1 MSAVASRSGRPRR
14 PPVAEKVLELLIDYA
29 CAAKCPFCYNPPLT
43 AEVLSRRLSFQQAAE
58 RLYLKRREGYDGAWF
73 TGGEPT
79 QRPDL
84 PRLLRLA
91 RKLGYRRIQI
101 GTNGWRTSVASY
113 AGRLAKAGLNY
124 TRVSIHGSKAA
135 THDRILGSAGAF
147 EKAEA
152 SLGTLRAQ
160 GVSVGVN
167 FVLCRWNLSELPD
180 FARLAVKWR
189 LRDLDLLFPHQRGMM
204 ELNSGT
210 IGVTYAQTVP
220 WLSKAFKV
228 FRAAGL
234 GPAQVR
240 LVNFP
245 PCVLPAALRPHAVD
259 WSVGDFGGHALANA
273 EGAVQSLAKM
283 KTGQKSQGPR
293 CSSCSLSADCAGFE
307 PDYAAV
313 HGDAEF
319 KPVRGRR

>member
-1 MSAVASRSGRPRR
+1 MSAAASRSGRASR
-14 PPVAEKVLELLIDYA
+14 PPEAGKVLELLIDYA

-43 AEVLSRRLSFQQAAE
+43 AEVLSRRLSFEQAAE

-101 GTNGWRTSVASY
+101 GTNGWRTSVPAY
-113 AGRLAKAGLNY
+113 AGRLARAGLNY
-124 TRVSIHGSKAA
+124 TRVSIHGARAA
-135 THDRILGSAGAF
+135 THDRILGAPGSF

-167 FVLCRWNLSELPD
+167 FVLCRWNLPELPA
-180 FARLAVKWR
+180 FARLAAKWR
-189 LRDLDLLFPHQRGMM
+189 VRDLDLLFPHERGMM
-204 ELNSGT
+204 ALNSGK
-210 IGVTYAQTVP
+210 IGVTYAECAP
-220 WLSKAFKV
+220 WLTKAFRI

-234 GPAQVR
+234 GARQVR

-259 WSVGDFGGHALANA
+259 WSAEDFGGHDLANA
-273 EGAVQSLAKM
+273 EGGVQALSKM

-293 CSSCSLSADCAGFE
+293 CSSCGLSADCAGFE
-307 PDYAAV
+307 PDYAAAR
-313 HGDAEF
+313 GDSEF
-319 KPVRGRR
+319 VPVRRRR